1 MGPAPSVVGD
11 SPAGRRWYVQ
21 PPAGTPFSL
30 IEARTFSLIEART
43 FSAVVPYAVAD
54 LPGDRS
60 PGFPRAGPRRGMGG
74 REGAG
79 PNGPEILGPESASGG

>member
-21 PPAGTPFSL
+21 PPAGTP
-30 IEARTFSLIEART
+30 FSLIEART